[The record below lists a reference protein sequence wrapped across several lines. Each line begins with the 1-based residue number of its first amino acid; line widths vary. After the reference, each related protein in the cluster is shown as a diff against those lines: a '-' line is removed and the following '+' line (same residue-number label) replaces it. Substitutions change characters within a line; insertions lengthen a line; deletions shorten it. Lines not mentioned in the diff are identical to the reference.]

1 MFFWGGGHICGFTS
15 LDFIFAANHVLG
27 EALFFFSFCSLA
39 TTRQGGFSSTCSSV
53 AQDAGSVELEA
64 EWGKVAVPLASA
76 LGQRGPP

>member
-1 MFFWGGGHICGFTS
+1 MEEVGHWGVS
-15 LDFIFAANHVLG
+15 LNDASWLRPFL
-27 EALFFFSFCSLA
+27 ALSLFFSFCSLA